1 MELESERIVMKKKV
15 TKGSYEYLKNR
26 KVQTVLWTVL
36 LFAVS
41 ATLFIAGVVTTGTK
55 KNLLTIVAVLGV
67 LPATRSFVTSFMYC
81 KAKGC
86 SAQWYEEHHELMEQ
100 FKHGYYDLV
109 FTTYERAYNVP
120 VLVIKEG
127 NVCGLTYDSKKPI
140 KELEAHVESS
150 LKKEKRN
157 ANVVI
162 FDKEEDFLKRVEQMV
177 QLEEKE
183 PNKHAD
189 RARIL
194 FEISL

>member
-36 LFAVS
+36 LFTVS
-41 ATLFIAGVVTTGTK
+41 ATLFITGFVTTGTK

-140 KELEAHVESS
+140 KELEAHIESS

-183 PNKHAD
+183 PNKDAD

>member
-120 VLVIKEG
+120 VMVIKEG

-140 KELEAHVESS
+140 KELEAHIESS

-183 PNKHAD
+183 PNKDAD

>member
-1 MELESERIVMKKKV
+1 MELESERNVMKKKV

-100 FKHGYYDLV
+100 FKHGY
-109 FTTYERAYNVP
+109 
-120 VLVIKEG
+120 
-127 NVCGLTYDSKKPI
+127 S
-140 KELEAHVESS
+140 EA
-150 LKKEKRN
+150 
-157 ANVVI
+157 
-162 FDKEEDFLKRVEQMV
+162 
-177 QLEEKE
+177 
-183 PNKHAD
+183 
-189 RARIL
+189 
-194 FEISL
+194 